1 MRYFLSMAM
10 IGLVVLAS
18 GCGQAQPT
26 LAGGKPVS
34 HWLKAL
40 QGPDPKVRKTAVTK
54 LGNVGTADPA
64 ALPAVIGSLKDPD
77 AGVRCAAIL
86 ALVRSGPAAGE
97 AIPTLAEMQRDDRD
111 AQVRSY
117 AAQALEKLQGGK

>member
-1 MRYFLSMAM
+1 MRYFFSVVVV
-10 IGLVVLAS
+10 GLAVLAS

-34 HWLKAL
+34 HWLQAL
-40 QGPDPKVRKTAVTK
+40 QDPDPKIRKTAVTK

-64 ALPAVIGSLKDPD
+64 ALPAVLSSLKDPD
-77 AGVRCAAIL
+77 AGVRRAAIL
-86 ALVRSGPAAGE
+86 ALVKSDAAAGK
-97 AIPTLAEMQRDDRD
+97 AIPTLTEMQRNDRD

-117 AAQALEKLQGGK
+117 AAQALAKLQGGK